1 MKLTCSPYMLTN
13 VDTTEADLTV
23 KMWGGLF
30 EKLFRRTKLRYKWG
44 ESVGGSSGAADSPGF
59 KVDLRVIKDTL
70 SRRNKEADT
79 DNMELTRM
87 GASVVKTCSDKSK
100 LLIES
105 MCILDCLTT
114 TTVLFSL
121 RLLAP
126 GLYVAVKE
134 AIASISSSMS
144 KLKDFRDVAKLLF
157 KFKEATISVA
167 NIRLQGGDNSTSIG
181 TSNNSNNSDTT
192 SWLRGNLDTPKGKH
206 EKNGA
211 RCLFQYYNRLIDS
224 VEICGIVAAID
235 KNRRVATF
243 YVDDSTGIIECGI
256 WHEKII
262 EIPQLGSLVRARG
275 KVNEYNGRTQIFC
288 LDIFIMQDPNYELLH
303 FSQAIHYR
311 SECKPLEIET
321 PESRSAETEDRS
333 DTMSS
338 TTNMITDA
346 SVKAALVAYLN
357 ESSIQEFFPWELRKV
372 PMIVDL
378 IRSQNG
384 MVSDKLGLAYLLLIK

>member
-1 MKLTCSPYMLTN
+1 MRKMSITC
-13 VDTTEADLTV
+13 
-23 KMWGGLF
+23 
-30 EKLFRRTKLRYKWG
+30 
-44 ESVGGSSGAADSPGF
+44 
-59 KVDLRVIKDTL
+59 
-70 SRRNKEADT
+70 
-79 DNMELTRM
+79 
-87 GASVVKTCSDKSK
+87 
-100 LLIES
+100 
-105 MCILDCLTT
+105 
-114 TTVLFSL
+114 
-121 RLLAP
+121 
-126 GLYVAVKE
+126 
-134 AIASISSSMS
+134 
-144 KLKDFRDVAKLLF
+144 
-157 KFKEATISVA
+157 
-167 NIRLQGGDNSTSIG
+167 IG
-181 TSNNSNNSDTT
+181 
-192 SWLRGNLDTPKGKH
+192 
-206 EKNGA
+206 
-211 RCLFQYYNRLIDS
+211 LFQYYNRLIDS

-384 MVSDKLGLAYLLLIK
+384 MSLSFNQITKYIIKTCNELADKGILQMIDKGRFKLIKKNI